1 MKHYFNI
8 LYCVLYHTRD
18 MDIGKSARK
27 VVIMG
32 KLSTHVLDT
41 ANGVPGAEIKINLYK
56 VAGDSLRLIKT
67 VLTNSDGRTDAP
79 LLTGEALT
87 TGKYQLEF
95 HTADYFRRRG
105 VELTEVAF
113 LDDVVIRFGV
123 ANADEHFHVPL
134 LVSPFSYSTYRGS

>member
-1 MKHYFNI
+1 
-8 LYCVLYHTRD
+8 
-18 MDIGKSARK
+18 
-27 VVIMG
+27 MG

-41 ANGVPGAEIKINLYK
+41 ANGKPGAEIKINLYK
-56 VAGDSLRLIKT
+56 LVDGTSTLLST
-67 VLTNSDGRTDAP
+67 VFTNSDGRTDAP
-79 LLTGEALT
+79 LLEGEALT

-95 HTADYFRRRG
+95 HTADYFRNKG
-105 VELTEVAF
+105 VDVPEVAF

>member
-1 MKHYFNI
+1 MK
-8 LYCVLYHTRD
+8 L
-18 MDIGKSARK
+18 ARN

-32 KLSTHVLDT
+32 KLSTHVMDT

-56 VAGDSLRLIKT
+56 VAGDSLQLVKT

-79 LLTGEALT
+79 LLEGDALT
-87 TGKYQLEF
+87 SGKYQLEF
-95 HTADYFRRRG
+95 HTADYFRG
-105 VELTEVAF
+105 HGIELAEVAF